1 MKNDIR
7 CNTTT
12 NAPLLKKSSLSALLW
27 LIPLLAHSVTQD
39 RTGRFKRKWRRRD
52 ASSPTIA
59 QVAVR
64 LAAAAV
70 AADRDRRFKP
80 PHEKFPSPLDRPSR
94 DLDLYA
100 FTGCRCR
107 SLASGFDRVVVKRL
121 VIGLA

>member
-1 MKNDIR
+1 M
-7 CNTTT
+7 
-12 NAPLLKKSSLSALLW
+12 
-27 LIPLLAHSVTQD
+27 
-39 RTGRFKRKWRRRD
+39 
-52 ASSPTIA
+52 
-59 QVAVR
+59 
-64 LAAAAV
+64 AAAAV

-121 VIGLA
+121 VIGVAITHSHSFFLETYLKILAILLDIKKVNKMESELTKS